1 MHPDY
6 HAGGPVRVL
15 FVCTG
20 NICRSPTAAGVFTH
34 LAATAG
40 LAGQVEAD
48 SAAIMDYHVG
58 EAPDLRSQAAARRR
72 GIELGHMRA
81 RQVEPEDFDRHALI
95 LAMDRG
101 HLAALARA
109 CRQGQRERLR
119 LFLDFAPRYGLQD
132 VPDPY
137 YGGAQGF
144 EQVLDQCEAAGA
156 GLLDHIRRHL
166 LREP

>member
-6 HAGGPVRVL
+6 HGGDPVRVL

-20 NICRSPTAAGVFTH
+20 NICRSPTAAGVFTA

-40 LAGQVEAD
+40 LAGRVQAD

-58 EAPDLRSQAAARRR
+58 EAPDPRSQAAARRR
-72 GIELGHMRA
+72 GVEIGPMRA
-81 RQVEPEDFDRHALI
+81 RQVETEDFDRHALI

-109 CRQGQRERLR
+109 CRHSQRERLR

-132 VPDPY
+132 MPDPY

-144 EQVLDQCEAAGA
+144 EQVLDLCEAAGA
-156 GLLDHIRRHL
+156 GLLDHIRQHL
-166 LREP
+166 LRQP